1 MPVDIVCEML
11 KSQHKEMKQV
21 AEGYREAE
29 RQMCYV
35 TPNGFLSLIQ
45 LFRNLFERLSK
56 ESAARMDRFT
66 KGLQQV
72 TNTEDSVE

>member
-29 RQMCYV
+29 RQMCFV

-56 ESAARMDRFT
+56 
-66 KGLQQV
+66 
-72 TNTEDSVE
+72 